1 MLLLKLLTDLVML
14 AASTKT
20 LLAAVLQP
28 ARREEARA
36 LLRANARVMSINP
49 LRIEV
54 ADHGV

>member
-49 LRIEV
+49 LRTR
-54 ADHGV
+54 